1 MKQKY
6 IIIIVLTVLALIIAL
21 QNQGVV
27 TFHIFFWTISMSRIL
42 MMVGF
47 LLIGFFVGLLV
58 AQRSKGRKPFKKL
71 CFSC

>member
-1 MKQKY
+1 MKPKY
-6 IIIIVLTVLALIIAL
+6 IIIIVLTILALIIAL

-47 LLIGFFVGLLV
+47 LFIGFLVGLLV
-58 AQRSKGRKPFKKL
+58 AQRSKGR
-71 CFSC
+71 SSI

>member
-21 QNQGVV
+21 QNQGIV
-27 TFHIFFWTISMSRIL
+27 TFHLFFWTISMSRIL

-47 LLIGFFVGLLV
+47 LLIGFLVGFLV
-58 AQRSKGRKPFKKL
+58 AQRTKGR
-71 CFSC
+71 SSI